1 MVVRQSVIVI
11 VMIQM
16 GDLSVMARQ
25 SVIVILIDDLGVGLG
40 MGLGDGV
47 GLVPFLFLLLVW
59 NLGDIAHYRPLK
71 LSLSLSV
78 NLIDDLS
85 VVVRQSVEVRQSI
98 IVIQIDDLS
107 MVVRQSMG
115 VRQIVIQTDDL
126 VVAVLACHFC

>member
-1 MVVRQSVIVI
+1 VRQSVIVI

-71 LSLSLSV
+71 LSLSV